1 MNFLKGKNILV
12 ISPEAW
18 GKSKLSKHHY
28 AMTLASIGNKVWFL
42 QPPDAM
48 EYHAADDPPKDIIL
62 LKDHKKFPG
71 ARFYPDFIRKFT
83 FKKIIRRMQNDTGV
97 HFDLIWNFDNSR
109 FFDLDCFENC
119 FRIHHRMDY
128 HYNFQNERACLSA
141 DLCLGVTSGI
151 VDNMKPF
158 NSHAYFIHHG
168 YATPDISNVSLPP
181 CSEKIK
187 ALYIGNL
194 LIPFINWKW
203 INALVKDQPDV
214 HFYFAGSY
222 GKSNLSN
229 SINEAALKE
238 VNLLKTEINVTFL
251 GEKLPSEIYAYM
263 NDADIL
269 FASYNAEE
277 YPEILAN
284 SHKIMG
290 YLGSGKPVVCHEI
303 GEYLSNKDLLYMAK
317 TEEEYLF
324 LFNDVKNNLQE
335 VSDEIHTSKRIEFA
349 LHNTYL
355 LQLERIDNLILNII
369 G

>member
-1 MNFLKGKNILV
+1 MNFLVHKNILI

-28 AMTLASIGNKVWFL
+28 ALNLASLGNRVWFL
-42 QPPDAM
+42 QPPKAIQ
-48 EYHAADDPPKDIIL
+48 YVAADDPPKEITL
-62 LKDHKKFPG
+62 LIDSNRFPG
-71 ARFYPDFIRKFT
+71 ARFFPEFLRKPI
-83 FKKIIRRMQNDTGV
+83 FKKVIRDLEKTAGV
-97 HFDLIWNFDNSR
+97 HFDVIWSFDNSR
-109 FFDLDCFENC
+109 FFDLDCFENS

-128 HYNFQNERACLSA
+128 HYDFQNKRACVSA

-151 VDNMKPF
+151 VNLMKPY
-158 NSHAYFIHHG
+158 NKHSYFVHHG
-168 YATPDISNVSLPP
+168 YATPKVSDVSLPDRP
-181 CSEKIK
+181 EKFK

-238 VNLLKTEINVTFL
+238 VNLLKREINVTFL

-303 GEYLSNKDLLYMAK
+303 GEYLRNKDLLYMAK
-317 TEEEYLF
+317 TEVEYLS

-335 VSDEIHTSKRIEFA
+335 VSDEIHKNKRIAFA
-349 LHNTYL
+349 MQNTYL
-355 LQLERIDNLILNII
+355 QQLQYIDNLILNVI